1 MLEMIRDWIGE
12 STEKEVCPECK
23 EHPDCFAWVDG
34 RCTALTRSDGRRTGR
49 GGMDRSCGFYRA
61 REGVREEG
69 KQNYKR
75 LKAVGRWDLIW
86 KYHDTLMATGAM
98 DDEMRE
104 AEEQA
109 EAFEVYREEHF
120 KMQMDRALGES
131 AGISGMRGGEA
142 W

>member
-1 MLEMIRDWIGE
+1 MIEMIRDWVGE
-12 STEKEVCPECK
+12 SVEREVCPECK

-34 RCTALTRSDGRRTGR
+34 RCTALTKA
-49 GGMDRSCGFYRA
+49 DRSCGFYRA
-61 REGVREEG
+61 REWVREEG
-69 KQNYKR
+69 RQNYKR
-75 LKAVGRWDLIW
+75 LKAVGRRDLIW
-86 KYHDTLMATGAM
+86 KYHDTLMDTGAM
-98 DDEMRE
+98 DAEMRE

-120 KMQMDRALGES
+120 KMQMDKELGEC

>member
-34 RCTALTRSDGRRTGR
+34 RCTALTRTDGRCMGR
-49 GGMDRSCGFYRA
+49 GRMDRSCGFYRA

-69 KQNYKR
+69 RQNYKR

-86 KYHDTLMATGAM
+86 KYHASGKLICRWTGHWGKA
-98 DDEMRE
+98 RGSAAC
-104 AEEQA
+104 AEGK
-109 EAFEVYREEHF
+109 H
-120 KMQMDRALGES
+120 GEK
-131 AGISGMRGGEA
+131 
-142 W
+142 